1 MSKQH
6 SKVAQA
12 IIDKAKGTS
21 RIVTDWW
28 TGSDDEVPSPRVQ
41 RILDL
46 EAGKRVAPL
55 VRVGRQ
61 QYSATI
67 TGYTPYVR
75 TTRIEKHGTGVGNQD
90 NITDRVRKALAEG
103 ADYLETKS

>member
-55 VRVGRQ
+55 VRVRPAQLGRQ
-61 QYSATI
+61 Y
-67 TGYTPYVR
+67 GYTPYVR